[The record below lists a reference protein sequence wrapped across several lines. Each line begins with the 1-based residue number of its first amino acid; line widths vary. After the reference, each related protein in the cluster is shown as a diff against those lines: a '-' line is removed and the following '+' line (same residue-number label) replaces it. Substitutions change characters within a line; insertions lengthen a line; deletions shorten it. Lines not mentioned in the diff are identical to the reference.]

1 MNKFDKNF
9 HMNFSPFY
17 LTVVF
22 MIIVAFAFETTAE
35 DKAVGYTTDGLPVTF
50 EDLSAEARQE
60 LLEKE
65 MAEADDLV
73 EEATSTKP
81 VLVTAT
87 TSDGR
92 TVNYSCRVVNINKVN
107 EE

>member
-1 MNKFDKNF
+1 
-9 HMNFSPFY
+9 
-17 LTVVF
+17 
-22 MIIVAFAFETTAE
+22 MI
-35 DKAVGYTTDGLPVTF
+35 TF
-50 EDLSAEARQE
+50 KEKKEQLEKLRLEKLKLEKEQ
-60 LLEKE
+60 LEKE

-87 TSDGR
+87 TPDGR
-92 TVNYSCRVVNINKVN
+92 TMNYSCRVVNINKVN